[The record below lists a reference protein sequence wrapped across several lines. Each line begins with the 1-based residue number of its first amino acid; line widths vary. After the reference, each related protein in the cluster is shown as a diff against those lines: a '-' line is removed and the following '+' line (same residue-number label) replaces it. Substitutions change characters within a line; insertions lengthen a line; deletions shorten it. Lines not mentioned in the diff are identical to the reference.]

1 MSAGKAESP
10 KSSVVQECLS
20 ICGQLPT
27 KRLCEDAGASLV
39 CFLSFLGL
47 SFHLYFKFSK
57 FMR

>member
-10 KSSVVQECLS
+10 KSSVVQECVS

-47 SFHLYFKFSK
+47 SFHLYF
-57 FMR
+57 